1 MREEVGPD
9 AANFSDFGASLP
21 VTVQEIAI
29 QLNEQAPS
37 VNDNSLSGSLVA
49 MYFITKNSDDI
60 EANDLASGFADILKR
75 FGPSQVR
82 ALVANVPVD
91 LPFDPDAYFGSSAG
105 RPRFDLV
112 LAIHLH
118 DKAGVS
124 FLRTVQKNFEETYA
138 SHINLGS
145 SWIAFG
151 QRALLFDQDQDI
163 KVCFIRGLQLTVV
176 LTSCSLTPVA
186 SPIYIGT
193 EEHTVFGHAA
203 QRRACRVYGLSF
215 RRDAAAK
222 AQEGQSCLSC

>member
-1 MREEVGPD
+1 
-9 AANFSDFGASLP
+9 
-21 VTVQEIAI
+21 
-29 QLNEQAPS
+29 
-37 VNDNSLSGSLVA
+37 

-163 KVCFIRGLQLTVV
+163 KFDPGRQ
-176 LTSCSLTPVA
+176 PY
-186 SPIYIGT
+186 IY
-193 EEHTVFGHAA
+193 
-203 QRRACRVYGLSF
+203 RN
-215 RRDAAAK
+215 
-222 AQEGQSCLSC
+222 